1 MTEEVGVITE
11 EITAEEFAEAL
22 GIHTVYAGEKKIRFN
37 TTNVSRPGLFL
48 AGFRDY
54 FGENRVQVLGNAEI
68 EFLKKMPDE
77 EERRSLQLLLQREI
91 PCIIVSRNRTVPA
104 PLLEL
109 CHRYKVPLFQSG
121 QTTTGLINALV
132 IYLNRLLA
140 ASESRHAGLI
150 DVYGMGILL
159 VGKSGIG
166 KSETALELVKRGHR
180 LVADDSVI
188 IKRIDDRL
196 EGTSPELIRYF
207 MELRGIGIIDV
218 KSLYGVGSVMKQ
230 KEIELVIQ
238 LEKWDENKAYDRL
251 GDQREYEEILG
262 VSIPK
267 ITIPVRP
274 GRNLAIIIEV
284 AAINSRLK
292 QHGYDAAKEMIN
304 RTYRE

>member
-1 MTEEVGVITE
+1 MYEDFEVITE
-11 EITAEEFAEAL
+11 EISPAAFAEEL
-22 GIHTVYAGEKKIRFN
+22 GLHTVYAGEKNIAFN

-48 AGFRDY
+48 AGFTDY

-68 EFLKKMPDE
+68 EFLRKMDKPA
-77 EERRSLQLLLQREI
+77 ERRCLELLLQREI
-91 PCIIVSRNRTVPA
+91 PCIIVSRNRSIPES
-104 PLLEL
+104 LLEL
-109 CHRYKVPLFQSG
+109 CKTYKVPLFRSEV
-121 QTTTGLINALV
+121 TTTAVVNALT
-132 IYLNRLLA
+132 IFLNRLLA
-140 ASESRHAGLI
+140 PSESRHAGLI

-159 VGKSGIG
+159 IGKSGIG

-188 IKRIDDRL
+188 IKRIDDHL

-218 KSLYGVGSVMKQ
+218 KSMYGVGSVVKQ
-230 KEIELVIQ
+230 KEIELVIE
-238 LEKWDENKAYDRL
+238 LERWEEGKAYDRL
-251 GDQREYEEILG
+251 GDERQYEEILG
-262 VSIPK
+262 VSLPK

-304 RTYRE
+304 RTIG

>member
-1 MTEEVGVITE
+1 MYEENELIVE
-11 EITAEEFAEAL
+11 EISAQDFAEEL
-22 GIHTVYAGEKKIRFN
+22 GVHTVYAGEKNIAFN

-48 AGFRDY
+48 AGFMDY

-68 EFLKKMPDE
+68 EFLRKMGKE
-77 EERRSLQLLLQREI
+77 EERACLEQLLQREI
-91 PCIIVSRNRTVPA
+91 PCIIVSRNRSVPE

-109 CHRYKVPLFQSG
+109 CQKYKVPLFRSEN
-121 QTTTGLINALV
+121 TTTSVINALV
-132 IYLNRLLA
+132 IFLNRLLA
-140 ASESRHAGLI
+140 PSESRHAGLI

-159 VGKSGIG
+159 IGKSGIG

-218 KSLYGVGSVMKQ
+218 KSMYGVGSVVKQ
-230 KEIELVIQ
+230 KDIELVIE
-238 LEKWDENKAYDRL
+238 LERWEEGKAYDRL
-251 GDQREYEEILG
+251 GDERQYEEILG
-262 VSIPK
+262 VSLPK

-292 QHGYDAAKEMIN
+292 QLGYDAAKEMIN
-304 RTYRE
+304 RTIG

>member
-1 MTEEVGVITE
+1 M
-11 EITAEEFAEAL
+11 
-22 GIHTVYAGEKKIRFN
+22 
-37 TTNVSRPGLFL
+37 
-48 AGFRDY
+48 DY

-68 EFLKKMPDE
+68 EFLRKMGKE
-77 EERRSLQLLLQREI
+77 EERACLEQLLQREI
-91 PCIIVSRNRTVPA
+91 PCIIVSRNRSVPE

-109 CHRYKVPLFQSG
+109 CQKYKVPLFRSEN
-121 QTTTGLINALV
+121 TTTSVINALV
-132 IYLNRLLA
+132 IFLNRLLA
-140 ASESRHAGLI
+140 PSESRHAGLI

-159 VGKSGIG
+159 IGKSGIG

-218 KSLYGVGSVMKQ
+218 KSMYGVGSVVKQ
-230 KEIELVIQ
+230 KDIELVIE
-238 LEKWDENKAYDRL
+238 LERWEEGKAYDRL
-251 GDQREYEEILG
+251 GDERQYEEILG
-262 VSIPK
+262 VSLPK

-304 RTYRE
+304 RTIG